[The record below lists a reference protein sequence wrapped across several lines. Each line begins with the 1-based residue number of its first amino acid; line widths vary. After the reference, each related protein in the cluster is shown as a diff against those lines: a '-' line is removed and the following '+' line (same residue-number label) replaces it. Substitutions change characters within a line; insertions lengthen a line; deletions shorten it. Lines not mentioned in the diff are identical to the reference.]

1 MSTVTVVLLGLV
13 VLVGAFVAYV
23 ASRPS
28 AFRIERS
35 QRIRGGADAIF
46 ARIDNLRE
54 FNTWNP
60 FAAADPAAQIVYSG
74 PSRGVGASYEWDS
87 TGRSGKGR
95 MTIVESQAP
104 RKVIMRLE
112 FLRPFVATNTAEFS
126 LASEGSVTDVT
137 WAMTGTYG
145 FVHKLFG
152 IVFNSDK
159 MVGGEFAKG
168 LASLKN
174 LVEARSVV
182 GTASAAAA

>member
-1 MSTVTVVLLGLV
+1 MSTVTVVLLCLV
-13 VLVGAFVAYV
+13 VLVGAFLAYV
-23 ASRPS
+23 ASRPG

-35 QRIRGGADAIF
+35 QRIRGSADAIF

-60 FAAADPAAQIVYSG
+60 FAAPDPTLKIVYSG

-87 TGRSGKGR
+87 TGRAGKGR
-95 MTIVESQAP
+95 MTIVESQTP

-112 FLRPFVATNTAEFS
+112 FLRPFVATNNAEFS
-126 LASEGSVTDVT
+126 LASEGSVTNVT

-152 IVFNSDK
+152 IVFSSDK

-174 LVEARSVV
+174 LVEAQSVV
-182 GTASAAAA
+182 ETASAAAA